1 MSDITRLAL
10 QTQTDLKQQSNVEVN
25 STKYLTLTRTATQ
38 SLVTTGTTLV
48 WQSTVR
54 NLGFT
59 WSGSAITIP
68 QNGYYHIDIT
78 LVIGSNT
85 SFSIDMLVNTIAV
98 ARLLNSQG
106 SNAFRFGGMRY
117 FTQGNTL
124 EFKALVGANR
134 TLAVNAYGAVD
145 ESPFLHIVKI

>member
-1 MSDITRLAL
+1 MSDITRLVL
-10 QTQTDLKQQSNVEVN
+10 QTQTDLRQQSNVEVD
-25 STKYLTLTRTATQ
+25 TPTYLTLTRTTTQ

-48 WQSTVR
+48 WQSEAR
-54 NLGFT
+54 NRGFT

-68 QNGYYHIDIT
+68 VSGYYHIDIT

-85 SFSIDMLVNTIAV
+85 SFSIDMLVNTLAV
-98 ARLLNSQG
+98 ARLVNSG
-106 SNAFRFGGMRY
+106 GGNAFRFEGMRY

-124 EFKALVGANR
+124 EFRALVGANR